1 MAEVPPGGRVAG
13 PQSLYGDLEG
23 DLPAGHAGA
32 RAEVDNVVGDLDHL
46 RLVLDDQHGVGLV
59 AKAQQQIVQP
69 LHVVGVEAGGR
80 LVEDVGHVGEGR
92 PEVADHL
99 GALRLAA
106 RERAGRAVE
115 RQIAQPDLHEGL
127 QRVAQRLQQR
137 RHTGLVEAAHPPG
150 EVADLHRAGIGD
162 ADPPDHRRAG
172 RLG

>member
-13 PQSLYGDLEG
+13 PQSLHGTLEG

-32 RAEVDNVVGDLDHL
+32 RAEIDHMVGDLDHL

-59 AKAQQQIVQP
+59 AQAQQQAVHP
-69 LHVVGVEAGGR
+69 LHVVGMQPGSR
-80 LVEDVGHVGEGR
+80 LVEHVGHVGQGR

-99 GALRLAA
+99 GALRLPA
-106 RERAGRAVE
+106 RERPGRSVE
-115 RQIAQPDLHEGL
+115 RQIPQPDLHEGL

-137 RHTGLVEAAHPPG
+137 RRSRLVEAAHPSG
-150 EVADLHRAGIGD
+150 QVADLHRAGIGD

-172 RLG
+172 SLG